1 MRDCVKLKTC
11 LPSSSFCL
19 AVLYSLGVAT
29 RPCCCACAVAPGS
42 ATARNQKASMDGDL
56 MFDVPPRDLVDNQ
69 EKYIV
74 NIRKRQALV
83 NILVAAAPIGSSI
96 GWDFSKMPCSLWFAN
111 DPSGSTSYD
120 EHPRR
125 VCPRRDRSPHRN
137 PRFTRAPLFH

>member
-74 NIRKRQALV
+74 NIRRRQALV
-83 NILVAAAPIGSSI
+83 NILVAAAQDEDSLRSAANRIKHRLGFLQDAPARCGSPMI
-96 GWDFSKMPCSLWFAN
+96 RPA
-111 DPSGSTSYD
+111 STSYD

-125 VCPRRDRSPHRN
+125 VCPRRDRSPHR
-137 PRFTRAPLFH
+137 